1 MAIQDVIIIGA
12 GPSGL
17 SAAIAAKQQNLDY
30 QVFEQGVLVNSIGRF
45 PPQMVFF
52 TTPELLE
59 IGGLPFVS
67 PYEKPTRVEAL
78 KYYRKVVDAFDLRIA
93 FGEKVLAVAASPGAS
108 MGSEGAIDPAAPEA
122 EAPRFAVSTRSK
134 LGGQRVH
141 HARNVIFAIGYYD
154 HPVLIGV
161 PGEAMAH
168 VRHDYAEPYPHYRQN
183 VVVVGG
189 GNSAAES
196 ALELFRA
203 GAHVTLVHRS
213 ASLKSGIKYWVRP
226 DIENRIKEGSIAARF
241 NACVTEIR
249 QTSVLVRS
257 DGPGGPGG
265 AEELP
270 ADAVYLL
277 TGYRADTDLMVRAGV
292 VLDGR
297 DAPVHDP
304 QTFETNVPGLFVA
317 GGAIAGVDTDTIFIE
332 NGRFHGDRII
342 EAIASRSR

>member
-1 MAIQDVIIIGA
+1 MAIRDVIIIGA

-30 QVFEQGVLVNSIGRF
+30 QVLEQGVLVNSIGRF

-108 MGSEGAIDPAAPEA
+108 MGSEGAIDPTAAEA

-183 VVVVGG
+183 V
-189 GNSAAES
+189 S
-196 ALELFRA
+196 FRH
-203 GAHVTLVHRS
+203 GCLTSSGPPDTL
-213 ASLKSGIKYWVRP
+213 
-226 DIENRIKEGSIAARF
+226 
-241 NACVTEIR
+241 
-249 QTSVLVRS
+249 LVRGQAGS
-257 DGPGGPGG
+257 RRGRPRKEFRGKHRQYE
-265 AEELP
+265 AERAFSIRGRAAAGTPP
-270 ADAVYLL
+270 AVDSSKAS
-277 TGYRADTDLMVRAGV
+277 T
-292 VLDGR
+292 
-297 DAPVHDP
+297 P
-304 QTFETNVPGLFVA
+304 QGSPSPLRG
-317 GGAIAGVDTDTIFIE
+317 
-332 NGRFHGDRII
+332 
-342 EAIASRSR
+342 S